1 MNSNIFVEKQNY
13 RKWWVILLIILANSV
28 YIYFLF
34 KIDFIGDLK
43 KEKLG
48 LVFSWSIFILVSL
61 LFYFIKLETKYDE
74 KGIHYK
80 MTPFHFK
87 YKFIAWEDIQT
98 YEIKKY
104 NPLLDYGG
112 WGIKQSMTGKGIA
125 YNIVGNLGLYLIL
138 KDNQKILIGT
148 QKAEELKSFLKT
160 KIH

>member
-1 MNSNIFVEKQNY
+1 MEKQYFIEKQNY
-13 RKWWVILLIILANSV
+13 RKWWLILLIILVNFFHV
-28 YIYFLF
+28 YILF
-34 KIDFIGDLK
+34 KIDIFNQYQH
-43 KEKLG
+43 EKLG
-48 LVFSWSIFILVSL
+48 LIISWFIFILVSL
-61 LFYFIKLETKYDE
+61 LFYFLKLETKFDS

-87 YKFIAWEDIQT
+87 FKFIAWEDIQT

-125 YNIVGNLGLYLIL
+125 YNIVGNLGLYLTL

-148 QKAEELKSFLKT
+148 QKAEELKNFLET

>member
-1 MNSNIFVEKQNY
+1 MNASIFIEKQNI
-13 RKWWVILLIILANSV
+13 RKWWVWLLIILVNLV

-34 KIDFIGDLK
+34 KIDIIGDFK

-48 LVFSWSIFILVSL
+48 LVSSWMIFILVSL
-61 LFYFIKLETKYDE
+61 LFYFLKLETKFDA

-87 YKFIAWEDIQT
+87 YQFIAWEDILT
-98 YEIKKY
+98 HEIKKY
-104 NPLLDYGG
+104 NLLLDYGG
-112 WGIKQSMTGKGIA
+112 WGIKQSLIGKGIA
-125 YNIVGNLGLYLIL
+125 YNILGNLGLYITL

-148 QKAEELKSFLKT
+148 QKADELKTFLET